1 MRSIIR
7 GIPPRSGDRIFP
19 QPNKCSDSPPA
30 RRFFSGG
37 VVHTSTAQLARD
49 FAAAVASPDLPSG
62 FGCVGFVRLIRLV
75 SDVRSG
81 RVRGFFNRVSL
92 RGGCCGVGGFVASAG
107 FVARGFF
114 GVGLGLCRERRTP
127 AELGGRVSAG
137 VVPRWGVLGLVVGWW
152 YFAACG
158 VGGEVERGEHLG

>member
-49 FAAAVASPDLPSG
+49 FAAAVASPDLPSC

-75 SDVRSG
+75 SDVRSD

-107 FVARGFF
+107 FVARGFL
-114 GVGLGLCRERRTP
+114 GLG
-127 AELGGRVSAG
+127 
-137 VVPRWGVLGLVVGWW
+137 WGV
-152 YFAACG
+152 A
-158 VGGEVERGEHLG
+158 